1 MGQGE
6 ELLALSQRDRDRV
19 KELHGVIRGQQKL
32 REAAQHLG
40 MSTKQARRLLER
52 VVEEGDRGAIH
63 RLRGQPSNRRIPK
76 RVRVKALK
84 RLERAEYH
92 DFGPTLATEH
102 LERIDIYVSRE
113 TVRKWMKEAGLWKPR
128 SRKVKAIHVWRERRE
143 AFGELVLVDT
153 SEHDWLEG
161 RGPKLYLVALIDDA
175 TSRLWARFVE
185 SDSTAA
191 NLQTLRD
198 WLELYGRPVAL
209 YSDKNSI
216 FLTPRSVEEVEKYGP
231 PPPTDYAAAL
241 EDLRIEWIAAHSPQ
255 AKGRVERAF
264 GTLQDR
270 LLKEMRVDK
279 VRTLD
284 QANQFLREEFIPF
297 WNGRF
302 THKPRS
308 TRDAHRPLGPIQLDS
323 VLCHRHERVVTSDY
337 TLSLDGRLWA
347 ISKEDVLP
355 GLRKSRVLIEQ
366 RLDGSHWVRFR
377 RKFIPLRPLPKPA
390 PVAARPSGLRPSGLA
405 AKKNQPPK
413 NKYKP
418 PPNHP
423 WRQPFKRDIPTLLR

>member
-1 MGQGE
+1 MEQGE
-6 ELLALSQRDRDRV
+6 GLLALSQRDRDRL
-19 KELHGVIRGQQKL
+19 KELHGVIRGHQQL
-32 REAAQHLG
+32 GDAAAHLG
-40 MSTKQARRLLER
+40 VSTKQARRLLER
-52 VVEEGDRGAIH
+52 IVEEGDQGVIH
-63 RLRGQPSNRRIPK
+63 RLRGRASNRGIPK
-76 RVRVKALK
+76 RIRAKAVK
-84 RLERAEYH
+84 RLGREEYH
-92 DFGPTLATEH
+92 DFGPTLASEH
-102 LERIDIYVSRE
+102 LERIDIHVSRE
-113 TVRKWMKEAGLWKPR
+113 TVRKWMKEAGLWRPR
-128 SRKVKAIHVWRERRE
+128 SRRVKTVHVWRERRE

-185 SDSTAA
+185 SDTTAA

-216 FLTPRSVEEVEKYGP
+216 FLTPRSAEQVEKYGP

-284 QANQFLREEFIPF
+284 KANQFLREEFIPF

-302 THKPRS
+302 THKPRC

-323 VLCHRHERVVTSDY
+323 VLCHRHERLVTSDY

-347 ISKEDVLP
+347 ISKESVLP
-355 GLRKSRVLIEQ
+355 GLRRSRVLVEQ
-366 RLDGSHWVRFR
+366 RLDGTHWVRFR
-377 RKFIPLRPLPKPA
+377 RKLIPLRPLPRPA
-390 PVAARPSGLRPSGLA
+390 PVASSPSGLRPSGLD
-405 AKKNQPPK
+405 AKKHSAPK
-413 NKYKP
+413 GKYKP
-418 PPNHP
+418 PANHP
-423 WRQPFKRDIPTLLR
+423 WRRPFKRDISILQR